1 MRKVLFIAYH
11 FPPCEE
17 VGGSIRSEKFV
28 DFLGLYGWEATVI
41 MLDENLGARSK
52 ECAGEVVSV
61 KSLIP
66 YKRPFN
72 LAPYGW
78 AYNILNVIKKR
89 LTKEN
94 FDLLYVSCPPFPQ
107 ALSAAYLK
115 RKFGIP
121 LVVDFRDSWSINPHQ
136 PEGQINYFYSRTVA
150 PYVEKLVVSSCNKLI
165 LNTASVFQAYGK
177 KYPEDFHKMV
187 FIPNGYDERDFQGIK
202 LSAKKSKRMR
212 LLYCGNFS
220 SSGRDP
226 KVLLGAIKK
235 ALGLGLEVELVVL
248 GGQPEFIYEDVRHLK
263 LNSNVVFMGQVKHSN
278 SIREMLLAD
287 VLVNFQSPSFSKVQA
302 IAGKTYEYLRSGG
315 AILSIAPAGDN
326 QNIIEQF
333 AERYELVSDFNETK
347 VLQAIKNLY
356 TDWSEG
362 NFVGSSRVNST
373 FMREYER
380 QNLTAK
386 LAVVFN
392 EVVEENEI

>member
-1 MRKVLFIAYH
+1 MRRVLFIAYQ
-11 FPPCEE
+11 FPPCNEI
-17 VGGSIRSEKFV
+17 GGSIRSEKFV

-41 MLDENLGARSK
+41 TLDENVGARSK
-52 ECAGEVVSV
+52 ECAREVVPV
-61 KSLIP
+61 KSITP

-72 LAPYGW
+72 LVPYGW
-78 AYNILNVIKKR
+78 AYSILHLIKKR

-94 FDLLYVSCPPFPQ
+94 FDLLYVSSPPFPQ
-107 ALSAAYLK
+107 ALSAVYLK

-121 LVVDFRDSWSINPHQ
+121 LVVDFRDAWSINPHQ
-136 PEGQINYFYSRTVA
+136 SKDKINRVYSRIVA
-150 PYVEKLVVSSCNKLI
+150 PYLEKMVVSGCNKLI
-165 LNTASVFQAYGK
+165 LNTPSVYQAYKK
-177 KYPEDFHKMV
+177 KYPYESHRML
-187 FIPNGYDERDFQGIK
+187 FIPNGYDERDFQDIK
-202 LSAKKSKRMR
+202 LSAKKNKRMR
-212 LLYCGNFS
+212 LLYCGSFS

-226 KVLLGAIKK
+226 AVLLGAIKE
-235 ALGLGLEVELVVL
+235 ALDLSLDIELVVL
-248 GGQPEFIYEDVRHLK
+248 CEQSEVVYKDVDRLK
-263 LNSNVVFMGQVKHSN
+263 INSNVIFMGQVKHSN

-333 AERYELVSDFNETK
+333 AKRYELVSDFNETK
-347 VLQAIKNLY
+347 VLLAIKNLY
-356 TDWSEG
+356 TDWLGEG
-362 NFVGSSRVNST
+362 FVGAGKVNST

-386 LAVVFN
+386 LAVVFD
-392 EVVEENEI
+392 EVVEKNEI